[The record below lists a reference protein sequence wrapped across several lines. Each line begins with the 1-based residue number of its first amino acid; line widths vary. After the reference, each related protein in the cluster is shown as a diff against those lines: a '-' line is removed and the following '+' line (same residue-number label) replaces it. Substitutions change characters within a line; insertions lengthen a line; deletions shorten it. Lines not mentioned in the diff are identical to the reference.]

1 MQTSAPPR
9 PLTLLHLVRRR
20 FRTVTDE
27 LAHHELPL
35 LNEAVDVLLSVLAL
49 LTLALL
55 PRHLELERALFHFVL
70 QALQHLLE
78 RRLRHVARRRLLG
91 LKVRPPSPVLLRRAA
106 EQLCALLGHL
116 AVLPVLFLLIARFRF
131 QLLGKA
137 LPRIRR
143 LQVQALPSDGAISR
157 SFVFGTFSKFCRL
170 KLLQMF
176 LDTENQTLLCHLLC
190 VLRFLLL
197 AARRS
202 FLGRKA
208 SEETRLRL
216 KSVVAAEAL
225 VRHICDEEARFA
237 ILQLVAAV
245 D

>member
-27 LAHHELPL
+27 LVHRELPL
-35 LNEAVDVLLSVLAL
+35 LNEAVDVLPSVLAL

-91 LKVRPPSPVLLRRAA
+91 LKVRPPSPVLLCRAA

-116 AVLPVLFLLIARFRF
+116 AVLPVLFLRINR
-131 QLLGKA
+131 LLVK
-137 LPRIRR
+137 
-143 LQVQALPSDGAISR
+143 ALPSDGAISR
-157 SFVFGTFSKFCRL
+157 
-170 KLLQMF
+170 
-176 LDTENQTLLCHLLC
+176 
-190 VLRFLLL
+190 
-197 AARRS
+197 
-202 FLGRKA
+202 
-208 SEETRLRL
+208 
-216 KSVVAAEAL
+216 
-225 VRHICDEEARFA
+225 
-237 ILQLVAAV
+237 
-245 D
+245 